1 MIDHFGQGKS
11 TGRALR
17 GILVMI
23 DRPVGNAGLR
33 KMPSDQLR
41 LRHLDGVL
49 HHFLGDAQVNGAA
62 PIAQQR
68 SVGGVVHQRVPE
80 GIGGARRL
88 TVGDD
93 DLGLRELGERVLQ
106 LPGRQG
112 RQRLDQVE

>member
-1 MIDHFGQGKS
+1 
-11 TGRALR
+11 
-17 GILVMI
+17 
-23 DRPVGNAGLR
+23 
-33 KMPSDQLR
+33 
-41 LRHLDGVL
+41 
-49 HHFLGDAQVNGAA
+49 
-62 PIAQQR
+62 
-68 SVGGVVHQRVPE
+68 VPE